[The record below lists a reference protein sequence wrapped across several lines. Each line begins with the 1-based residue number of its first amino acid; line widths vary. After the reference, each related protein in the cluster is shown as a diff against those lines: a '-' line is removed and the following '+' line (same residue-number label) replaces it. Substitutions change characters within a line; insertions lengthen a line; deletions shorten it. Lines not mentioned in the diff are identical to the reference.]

1 MKNFFHLVIILII
14 VSTKCSSTEEKP
26 KKDESTFI
34 VNSLINS
41 VNNFFSNYL
50 ASTVK
55 YVSCPLGNK
64 GCEVAANIQIAAEG
78 LKTAGIGQKEAAKIL
93 KEVIKVSTTEVS
105 KEVAEKVGETVVTKA
120 VEKTSTEVIK
130 EVAEKVSETALTKA
144 VEKTSTEAIKGVAEK
159 KAEKLVFEW
168 GTKTSL
174 FLSKIIP
181 VVSSGH
187 SIYNAVKK
195 YQANDNWGA
204 FLYSAEAVVCWI
216 PGISYFSL
224 IPSAVN
230 TIKEISEIQRDK

>member
-41 VNNFFSNYL
+41 VNNFFLNYL

-105 KEVAEKVGETVVTKA
+105 KKVAEKVGETV
-120 VEKTSTEVIK
+120 
-130 EVAEKVSETALTKA
+130 LTKA
-144 VEKTSTEAIKGVAEK
+144 VEKTCTEV
-159 KAEKLVFEW
+159 
-168 GTKTSL
+168 
-174 FLSKIIP
+174 
-181 VVSSGH
+181 
-187 SIYNAVKK
+187 
-195 YQANDNWGA
+195 
-204 FLYSAEAVVCWI
+204 
-216 PGISYFSL
+216 
-224 IPSAVN
+224 
-230 TIKEISEIQRDK
+230 IKEIAEN

>member
-1 MKNFFHLVIILII
+1 MKNFFPLVIILII
-14 VSTKCSSTEEKP
+14 VSTKCSSAEEKP
-26 KKDESTFI
+26 KTDESTFI
-34 VNSLINS
+34 VNSLING
-41 VNNFFSNYL
+41 VNNFYSNYL

-64 GCEVAANIQIAAEG
+64 GWEVAANIQIAAEG

-105 KEVAEKVGETVVTKA
+105 KEVAEKVGETV
-120 VEKTSTEVIK
+120 
-130 EVAEKVSETALTKA
+130 LTKA

-168 GTKTSL
+168 GTKTGL

-204 FLYSAEAVVCWI
+204 FLYTTEAVVGWI

>member
-1 MKNFFHLVIILII
+1 MKNFFPLVIILII
-14 VSTKCSSTEEKP
+14 VSTKCSSAEEKP

-34 VNSLINS
+34 LNSLING
-41 VNNFFSNYL
+41 VNNFYSNYL

-78 LKTAGIGQKEAAKIL
+78 LKTARIGQKEAAKIL

-105 KEVAEKVGETVVTKA
+105 KKVGEKVGETVLTKA
-120 VEKTSTEVIK
+120 VEKTSTEAIK
-130 EVAEKVSETALTKA
+130 GVAEKVSETALTKA

-168 GTKTSL
+168 GTKTGL

-195 YQANDNWGA
+195 YRDNDNLGA
-204 FLYSAEAVVCWI
+204 FLYTAEAVVGWI
-216 PGISYFSL
+216 PGISYLSL